1 MTSEMIQNPNVIQF
15 PKLGW
20 EFEINPTAFTVF
32 GISIQW
38 YGIIIA
44 FGLLLAVLYCFPRMK
59 KFGIDA
65 DRATDAVIGGVIG
78 GVIGARLYFV
88 AMKWDE
94 YRKDTLKD
102 TFLAVINTRNG
113 GLAIYGGIIGALIV
127 GLTICRIKKVKI
139 LPMLDISVLGFLIGQ
154 GIGRWGNFVNQE
166 AFGINTDSL
175 FGMTGGRIQQV
186 INNQMQIGGSM
197 YENGLEMMWENPVHP
212 CFLYESVWCLL
223 GFAILAFFSKHRKYD
238 GQILLMYMAWY
249 GAERAVVEGLRT
261 DSLMWGNIRVSQMV
275 SVIIL
280 IASVILQIIIGLR
293 VKRDPESHV
302 LYVNTDESRLL
313 IEETRRRNMGIDEEA
328 LPADDEDD
336 EIGILPDEEENGDD
350 NIKEDI

>member
-1 MTSEMIQNPNVIQF
+1 MIQNPNVIQF